1 MVRLAL
7 KMNLTGG
14 AVYETNYVT
23 FGPAHLESGSE
34 EFKYTGKHMDV
45 LGLYCFGARYYDP
58 ETGRFIT
65 EDPVLG
71 SFEDPQDLNRYVYCR
86 NNPHK
91 YTDPDG
97 RWAIQIGY
105 GGSAGLLITGFCVSQ
120 GIAISI
126 DWSGIE
132 IGAYTEIGTGAYFG
146 GGAGIAPKLIV
157 TPSAKS
163 INELEGES
171 FSIQGSVA
179 TPFFKGGVGGSA
191 PIEGTNIDLSKP
203 SISVDLPIPMF
214 SFGTEAKISAHVT
227 KTIINKKW
235 VINFNSLFSLTKQET
250 NPVNIPNEAFF
261 TNSQSVSEWDA
272 YDIYVRSLK

>member
-1 MVRLAL
+1 MCS
-7 KMNLTGG
+7 GG
-14 AVYETNYVT
+14 VVYEASYVP
-23 FGPAHLESGSE
+23 FGPAHGESGSE
-34 EFKYTGKHMDV
+34 EFNYTGEHEDPT
-45 LGLYCFGARYYDP
+45 GLYNFGARYYDP
-58 ETGRFIT
+58 YTGRFIT
-65 EDPVLG
+65 EDPITG
-71 SFEDPQDLNRYVYCR
+71 SLDDPQGLNRYSYCK

-91 YTDPDG
+91 YVDPDG
-97 RWAIQIGY
+97 KLAIQIGY

-132 IGAYTEIGTGAYFG
+132 IGAYTEISTGAYFG

-157 TPSAKS
+157 TSSAKS

-171 FSIQGSVA
+171 FSIQGSIA
-179 TPFFKGGVGGSA
+179 TPFYKGGVGGSA

-214 SFGTEAKISAHVT
+214 SFGAEAKISAHVT

-272 YDIYVRSLK
+272 YDIYE